1 MPTVKLGARPKNFK
15 RIVKFKD
22 LDGTTDLSIEVS
34 YIYRTKKQFGEM
46 LDAQIDIAIKEAE
59 ALEAKATAA
68 VESDVPHKRER
79 IADGYE
85 LATSKQVD
93 YLTQIVDGWNLEM
106 EFSRQSIEDLC
117 DEYPAAPAAISNM
130 YREVI
135 AEGRTGN

>member
-1 MPTVKLGARPKNFK
+1 MPIVKLGARPKNFK

-46 LDAQIDIAIKEAE
+46 LDQQIEIAIKEAD
-59 ALEAKATAA
+59 AMEAKAAA
-68 VESDVPHKRER
+68 VVASDIPPKRER

-93 YLTQIVDGWNLEM
+93 YLMQIIDGWNLDI
-106 EFSRQSIEDLC
+106 EFSRQSVQDVC
-117 DEYPAAPAAISNM
+117 DEYPGAPHAISNL

-135 AEGRTGN
+135 AEGRSGN

>member
-15 RIVKFKD
+15 RVVKFKD
-22 LDGTTDLSIEVS
+22 LDGETNLSVEVS
-34 YIYRTKKQFGEM
+34 YLYRTKKQFGEM
-46 LDAQIDIAIKEAE
+46 LDQQIEIAIKEAE
-59 ALEAKATAA
+59 AIEAKAAA
-68 VESDVPHKRER
+68 MDSDTPPKRER

-93 YLTQIVDGWNLEM
+93 YLMQIIDGWNLDM
-106 EFSRQSIEDLC
+106 EFSRKSVQDLC
-117 DEYPAAPAAISNM
+117 DEYPAAPTAISNM